1 MNKKDSLAF
10 LDECLKKL
18 NSVSDEDIAHFNKI
32 YEQNCS
38 SYLLSDSFDFYEP
51 LFAAED
57 VSGLFVPVSSL
68 QDTIETDY
76 AMKGKEAI
84 DKFSFNQKEQTYET
98 DDSLACAA

>member
-18 NSVSDEDIAHFNKI
+18 NSVSEEDIAKFNKI
-32 YEQNCS
+32 Y
-38 SYLLSDSFDFYEP
+38 DSFDFYEP
-51 LFAAED
+51 LFAVEN
-57 VSGLFVPVSSL
+57 VSGLFVPVASL

-76 AMKGKEAI
+76 AMKGKETI
-84 DKFSFNQKEQTYET
+84 DNFSFNQKEQTYET